1 MFLVA
6 PFHTTA
12 SSGGSLCWE
21 KKGFCSC
28 PPHPRLSYHPK
39 SDCTNA
45 GTKLTSQ
52 SLVSLLFHWG
62 GKKKIRKR
70 GVCRGVFLKKQTRIL
85 EMKTYGRALMNPG
98 ALARGHTPGSPHRT
112 PQTRLGPGGLLAQ
125 PTPIFGRAQ
134 GNCQPPCA
142 GGAPQLLTGGTPA
155 KKKQQTKL

>member
-62 GKKKIRKR
+62 GEKKIRKR

-98 ALARGHTPGSPHRT
+98 ALARGHTWVTPSHPTNLAGSR
-112 PQTRLGPGGLLAQ
+112 
-125 PTPIFGRAQ
+125 
-134 GNCQPPCA
+134 
-142 GGAPQLLTGGTPA
+142 GAPCPAHPNFWQSPGQLPA
-155 KKKQQTKL
+155 PLCRRSPPAPDRWHASQKKQQTKL

>member
-52 SLVSLLFHWG
+52 SLVSVLFHWG
-62 GKKKIRKR
+62 KKKKIRKR
-70 GVCRGVFLKKQTRIL
+70 GVCGGDFEEANQNFRNENVWESSDEPWSTCK
-85 EMKTYGRALMNPG
+85 G
-98 ALARGHTPGSPHRT
+98 AHTWVTPSHPTNSAGSR
-112 PQTRLGPGGLLAQ
+112 
-125 PTPIFGRAQ
+125 
-134 GNCQPPCA
+134 
-142 GGAPQLLTGGTPA
+142 GAPCPAHPNFWQSPGQLPA
-155 KKKQQTKL
+155 PLCQRSPPAPDRWHASQKKQQTKL